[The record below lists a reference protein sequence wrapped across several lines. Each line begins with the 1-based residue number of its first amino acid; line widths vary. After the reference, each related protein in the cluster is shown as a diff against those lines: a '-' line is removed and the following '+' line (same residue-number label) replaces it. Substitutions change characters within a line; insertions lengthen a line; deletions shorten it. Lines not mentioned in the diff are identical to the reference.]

1 MKAQTI
7 VNILDILRQKKEVT
21 YETYKNTRDNLEQKY
36 SSEWLEG
43 VMTEKESE
51 MLYGAKQKYNEL
63 CECLEDFENHQW

>member
-1 MKAQTI
+1 MKVQTI
-7 VNILDILRQKKEVT
+7 VSILDILTQKKEVT

-51 MLYGAKQKYNEL
+51 MLYGAKAKYNEL
-63 CECLEDFENHQW
+63 CEALEDFENHQW